1 MTGVRI
7 RDVNTGDVK
16 ELTTH
21 GLFVAIGHDPATAL
35 FRGQLDMDEAGYIK
49 VGSWS
54 TKTTVPGVLAAGDV
68 IDPVFRQAISA
79 AGMGCMAA
87 LEAEKFLAEHSPHP
101 VVRPIVPREAE
112 MIGA

>member
-1 MTGVRI
+1 MRI
-7 RDVNTGDVK
+7 REVNTDDVK

-35 FRGQLDMDEAGYIK
+35 FRGQLDMDDAGYIK

-68 IDPVFRQAISA
+68 IDSVFRQAITA
-79 AGMGCMAA
+79 AGMGSMAA
-87 LEAEKFLAEHSPHP
+87 LEAEKSLAEHSPDP
-101 VVRPIVPREAE
+101 AVRPIVPHETE
-112 MIGA
+112 MVGA